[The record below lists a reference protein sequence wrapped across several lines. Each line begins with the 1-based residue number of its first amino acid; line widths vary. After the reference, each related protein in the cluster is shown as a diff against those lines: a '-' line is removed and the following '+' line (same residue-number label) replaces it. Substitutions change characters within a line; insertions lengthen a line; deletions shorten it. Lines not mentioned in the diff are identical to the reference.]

1 MKKRYLIFISITLI
15 IIISFWLGM
24 RVERE
29 LVSIDE
35 IGKPLFKKKQI
46 DFPNKKASLFLKSKS
61 WGLTGDH
68 KVTVLSTNGN
78 FEFYPDSLS
87 EYIFHGFSAIIYKK
101 ENDTIKIYSRIL
113 PKMPPKFDSKINVEL
128 IQIENN
134 IEWSKM
140 SKKIQSEYQIYE

>member
-15 IIISFWLGM
+15 IISFWLGM
-24 RVERE
+24 RAERE

-87 EYIFHGFSAIIYKK
+87 EYIFHGFSAII
-101 ENDTIKIYSRIL
+101 
-113 PKMPPKFDSKINVEL
+113 
-128 IQIENN
+128 
-134 IEWSKM
+134 
-140 SKKIQSEYQIYE
+140 